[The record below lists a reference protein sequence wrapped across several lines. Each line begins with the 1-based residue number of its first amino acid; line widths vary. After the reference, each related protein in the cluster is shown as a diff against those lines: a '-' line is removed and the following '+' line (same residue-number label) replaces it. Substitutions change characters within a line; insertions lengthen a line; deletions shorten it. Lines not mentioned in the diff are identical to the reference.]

1 MSLDRRRTY
10 LNYLFENMTYLTKL
24 GYGLYTNLE
33 LISGREYKSNNIL
46 SMYNLS
52 SYNRMMLIFQTG
64 NSTSWDSNNMYILV
78 LNRGD
83 SISTSSS
90 YNPFIS
96 ISGSYSE
103 SFIEFKNNELYFRLT
118 GVISSLSL
126 SIRLTGEMFAIGINE

>member
-10 LNYLFENMTYLTKL
+10 LNYLFENMMYLTKL
-24 GYGLYTNLE
+24 DYGLYTNLE

-126 SIRLTGEMFAIGINE
+126 SIRLTGEMFAIGING

>member
-24 GYGLYTNLE
+24 DYGLYTNLE

-52 SYNRMMLIFQTG
+52 SYNRMMLIFQTE

>member
-24 GYGLYTNLE
+24 GYSLYTNLE
-33 LISGREYKSNNIL
+33 LISGKEYKSNNIL

-96 ISGSYSE
+96 INGSYSE

-118 GVISSLSL
+118 GVTSSLGL

>member
-24 GYGLYTNLE
+24 DYGLYTNLE

-78 LNRGD
+78 LNRGEG
-83 SISTSSS
+83 IQ
-90 YNPFIS
+90 FLLVHLI
-96 ISGSYSE
+96 
-103 SFIEFKNNELYFRLT
+103 
-118 GVISSLSL
+118 
-126 SIRLTGEMFAIGINE
+126 IRLLVLVDLIVSHLLNLKIMSYTFV

>member
-24 GYGLYTNLE
+24 DYGLYTNLE

-52 SYNRMMLIFQTG
+52 SYNRMMLIFQTE
-64 NSTSWDSNNMYILV
+64 NSTSWDSNTTYILV

>member
-24 GYGLYTNLE
+24 IRYATNGLE

>member
-24 GYGLYTNLE
+24 DYGLYTNLE

>member
-24 GYGLYTNLE
+24 GYDLYTNLE

-96 ISGSYSE
+96 ISGSHSE
-103 SFIEFKNNELYFRLT
+103 LFIEFKNNELYFRLT

>member
-1 MSLDRRRTY
+1 
-10 LNYLFENMTYLTKL
+10 
-24 GYGLYTNLE
+24 
-33 LISGREYKSNNIL
+33 
-46 SMYNLS
+46 
-52 SYNRMMLIFQTG
+52 MMLIFQTG

-83 SISTSSS
+83 SIPTGSS

-126 SIRLTGEMFAIGINE
+126 SIRLIGEMFAIGINE

>member
-24 GYGLYTNLE
+24 DYGLYTNLE

-126 SIRLTGEMFAIGINE
+126 SIRLIGEMFAIGINE

>member
-24 GYGLYTNLE
+24 GYNLYTNLE

-52 SYNRMMLIFQTG
+52 SYNRMILIFQTG

-118 GVISSLSL
+118 GVISSSGS